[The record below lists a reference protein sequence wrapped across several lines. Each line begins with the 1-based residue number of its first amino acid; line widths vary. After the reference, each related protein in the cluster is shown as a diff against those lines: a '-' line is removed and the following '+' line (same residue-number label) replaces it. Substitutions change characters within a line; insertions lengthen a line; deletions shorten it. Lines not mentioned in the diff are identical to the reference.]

1 VKLRHSLFACLLLVS
16 IGCGDDGG
24 TGGDPDAGT
33 GEVTTEHCDYTAVAP
48 TAGAGGTVSA
58 GALEAG
64 AAEAVLDMPV
74 GTALGSYTARAG
86 FLGMA
91 AKVDLRTIP
100 MSGSF
105 NPSIGIETRPKVKAL
120 ALTAGG
126 ETVVI
131 VKVDIGFS
139 YEELTFELENRLG
152 PAYAG
157 KVLIATSHSHSAWGQ
172 YSGHSGL
179 MAGCG
184 VRRNLVT
191 ERFLDI
197 LEQTSRDALDAR
209 RPARL
214 GVFVDS
220 DFDPTNQIT
229 RDRRGD
235 NDDLMGGPRKDDM
248 FFLIR
253 VDGTDGAPIAAVP
266 VYGIHGTLNGESN
279 SLASTDA
286 PGGMERLL
294 EEQFDEAVVVM
305 HLQGAGADVSPVGHG
320 GLDCGRAPGDDPDE
334 PCFQWLKA
342 EGNGRAALPLMVAAW
357 EAAGADMQTDLALE
371 MVTRSVKLGP
381 DPATF
386 TVRDGALE
394 YAPFERDREP
404 DGVIF
409 DGQGNI
415 VSPIDEFNAPVGAAL
430 CGDEYAIFPAGEM
443 PGVSGEP
450 PYGSC
455 VRIDTAAEIL
465 VEGLLK
471 IDHEVDP
478 TRPVCASTR
487 TTLSAL
493 RLGEFVLGTVPGEP
507 AVMLADAIRERS
519 PVARDRTIVVGYAQG
534 HMGYALTVEDWLLG
548 GYEPSINFWGPLEG
562 EYLLE
567 RLTEL
572 FPLVMTDAREDA
584 AADGADRFVA
594 PPVTDELPIDDP
606 APMAGTIPAS
616 VPDEVW
622 VRSGTPDSAQP
633 NATVPRVSGIARFV
647 WIGDDPQVATPVVT
661 LEREV
666 SPGTFEPVRR
676 RSGRTVQ
683 DGAVLLMY
691 TPQPLRRIEGEP
703 QTHYWA
709 AELQAVPWLGAVD
722 DADQSL
728 DGLDAR
734 AGLPPGSYRFHV
746 AGGNWTVTSDPFEIT
761 PTSLQ
766 VGASRSGDQIAATVR
781 IEAPKGFR
789 LLDMQLPSN
798 QPVPVRGGTFTVE
811 LTLSAGDPIVETGVA
826 IDASGTL
833 TVDAGADA
841 ANVTGVTVTDRFGNS
856 GSSTL

>member
-1 VKLRHSLFACLLLVS
+1 VKLRHNLFVCFLLLGP
-16 IGCGDDGG
+16 GCGDDDGG
-24 TGGDPDAGT
+24 TGGDPDAGV
-33 GEVTTEHCDYTAVAP
+33 VTTEHCDYAPVAA

-91 AKVDLRTIP
+91 AKVDLRKIA

-131 VKVDIGFS
+131 VKVDLGFS

-152 PAYAG
+152 SEFAG

-184 VRRNLVT
+184 VRRNVVS

-197 LEQTSRDALDAR
+197 LEQTARDALDAR

-214 GVFVDS
+214 GAFVDS
-220 DFDPTNQIT
+220 DFDPTDQIT
-229 RDRRGD
+229 RDRRGE
-235 NDDLMGGPRKDDM
+235 NNDLMGGPRKDDM

-253 VDGTDGAPIAAVP
+253 VDGTDGAPIAVVP

-286 PGGMERLL
+286 PGGMERML
-294 EEQFDEAVVVM
+294 EEQFDEPVVVM
-305 HLQGAGADVSPVGHG
+305 HLQGAGAEVSPVGHG
-320 GLDCGRAPGDDPDE
+320 GLDCGRTPGDDPDE
-334 PCFQWLKA
+334 PCFEWLKA
-342 EGNGRAALPLMVAAW
+342 EGNGRAALPVMVAAW

-371 MVTRSVKLGP
+371 MVTRSVELGP
-381 DPATF
+381 DHDTF
-386 TVRDGALE
+386 TVRDGALA

-404 DGVIF
+404 DGVVV
-409 DGQGNI
+409 DGQGNLM
-415 VSPIDEFNAPVGAAL
+415 SPIDEFNAPVGAAL
-430 CGDEYAIFPAGEM
+430 CGEDYAIFPAGEM
-443 PGVSGEP
+443 PGVAGQP
-450 PYGSC
+450 PFGSC

-465 VEGLLK
+465 LQGLMK

-487 TTLSAL
+487 TTVSAL
-493 RLGEFVLGTVPGEP
+493 RLGDFVVGTIPGEP
-507 AVMLADAIRERS
+507 AVLLADAIRARS
-519 PVARDRTIVVGYAQG
+519 PVDRDRTIVVGYAQG
-534 HMGYALTVEDWLLG
+534 HMGYALTAEDWILG

-567 RLTEL
+567 RLVEL
-572 FPLVMTDAREDA
+572 FPLVMSDTREDA
-584 AADGADRFVA
+584 AAGGADRFVA
-594 PPVTDELPIDDP
+594 PPVSDDDVPVDDP

-616 VPDEVW
+616 VPEEIW

-633 NATVPRVSGIARFV
+633 DATVPRVSGIARFV

-676 RSGRTVQ
+676 RSGRPVQ

-691 TPQPLRRIEGEP
+691 TPQPLRRVAGEP

-709 AELQAVPWLGAVD
+709 AEFQAVPWIGAVD
-722 DADQSL
+722 DAQESL

-734 AGLPPGSYRFHV
+734 AGLPPGTYRFQV
-746 AGGNWTVTSDPFEIT
+746 AGGGWTLTSDPFEIT
-761 PTSLQ
+761 PTTLQ
-766 VGASRSGDQIAATVR
+766 VGASRTGNQIAATVR
-781 IEAPKGFR
+781 LEAPKGFR
-789 LLDMQLPSN
+789 MLDMQMPSN
-798 QPVPVRGGTFTVE
+798 QPVPVRGGAFTVE
-811 LTLSAGDPIVETGVA
+811 LTRSAGGPLEFTDVA
-826 IDASGTL
+826 IDQNGVL

-841 ANVTGVTVTDRFGNS
+841 DDVTGVTVTDRFGNTGTAS
-856 GSSTL
+856 L